1 MLKSI
6 ELSNHFGFKVIN
18 GDLSALNR
26 PVTVAELDR
35 PGLELLGLFQFYEKD
50 RIILLGNKEM
60 ALIQDSDPDFIY
72 HN

>member
-6 ELSNHFGFKVIN
+6 ELANHFGFKVIN

-35 PGLELLGLFQFYEKD
+35 PALGL
-50 RIILLGNKEM
+50 
-60 ALIQDSDPDFIY
+60 
-72 HN
+72 